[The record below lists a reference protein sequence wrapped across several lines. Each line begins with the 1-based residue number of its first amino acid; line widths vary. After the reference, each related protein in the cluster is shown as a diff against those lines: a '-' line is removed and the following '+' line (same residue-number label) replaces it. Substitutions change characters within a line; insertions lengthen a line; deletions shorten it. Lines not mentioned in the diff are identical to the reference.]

1 MAKKD
6 AEGNLITNPDALK
19 ELYIQTYVDR
29 LAHRPMKKDFEEIYE
44 LKCLLWEERNKSIKK
59 IRSKPWTICNIEKVT
74 KKLKNNQTRDP
85 LGMIN
90 ELLKPNYMGKDLKMA
105 ILSLMNGIKQTFYF
119 PEFMQL
125 ANISS
130 IFKQKG
136 SRFD

>member
-1 MAKKD
+1 
-6 AEGNLITNPDALK
+6 
-19 ELYIQTYVDR
+19 
-29 LAHRPMKKDFEEIYE
+29 
-44 LKCLLWEERNKSIKK
+44 
-59 IRSKPWTICNIEKVT
+59 
-74 KKLKNNQTRDP
+74 
-85 LGMIN
+85 MIN

-136 SRFD
+136 SRFDLEMDYGILILQLRKKYLIS